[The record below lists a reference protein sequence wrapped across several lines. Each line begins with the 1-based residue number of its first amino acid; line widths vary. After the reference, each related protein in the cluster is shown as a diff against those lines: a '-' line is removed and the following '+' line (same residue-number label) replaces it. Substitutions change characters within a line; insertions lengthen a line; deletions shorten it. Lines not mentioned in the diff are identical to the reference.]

1 LVVER
6 EEPGHVHR
14 VQRLVYYISN
24 ALSDYETHYNQVQKL
39 LYAVLIRKRK
49 LLHYFES
56 HPIHVITSY
65 GLGEI
70 IENYITTGRIA
81 KWALEL
87 MGLGITYVPQM
98 AIKSQALADFVAEW
112 TETQKLL
119 PSVIQEHWS
128 MYFNG
133 SFTLSGAR

>member
-1 LVVER
+1 VVER

-14 VQRLVYYISN
+14 VQRLIYYISN
-24 ALSDYETHYNQVQKL
+24 ALSDYETHYNLVQKL
-39 LYAVLIRKRK
+39 FYAVLIRKHK

-56 HPIHVITSY
+56 QPIHVITSY
-65 GLGEI
+65 GHGEI
-70 IENYITTGRIA
+70 IENYIATGRIT
-81 KWALEL
+81 KWALKL

-98 AIKSQALADFVAEW
+98 AIKSQALVDFVAEW
-112 TETQKLL
+112 TETQQLL

-133 SFTLSGAR
+133 SFTLSGAG